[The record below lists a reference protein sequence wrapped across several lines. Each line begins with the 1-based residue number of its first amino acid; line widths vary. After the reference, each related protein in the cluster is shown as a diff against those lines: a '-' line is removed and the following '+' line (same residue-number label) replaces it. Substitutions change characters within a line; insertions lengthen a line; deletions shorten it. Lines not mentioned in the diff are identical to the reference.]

1 MQMKRLIWVAG
12 LLTAY
17 AATAQ
22 DDFERPEW
30 TNTLIMESCSSSL
43 CFEPPGWAYPLMDEG
58 RGRGPDDGT
67 LLSVPGSDL
76 QLTQTQID
84 DPFNPPDWY
93 PDELPPMPQVVSHG
107 RPPNVRACGQCHMLH
122 GMGHPE
128 SSIMAGL
135 PVNYVIR
142 QMQDYKSGDRTSL
155 YRRHNS
161 MLLSATH
168 ATDEE
173 VRAAAEYYVAIEPV
187 KWVTVIEAETVPETY
202 VGPGNMRHP
211 EPDGGTEPIG
221 QRIIE
226 IPEDSHLAER
236 RDPHSPFIAY
246 VPPGSIEAGLELATT
261 GAGRTIQCYICHGDD
276 LKGLGDV
283 PGIAGMSPIYVAR
296 QLWDIQYGARTGTS
310 AALML
315 AVVANLTY
323 DDVIALSAYVASLD
337 P

>member
-1 MQMKRLIWVAG
+1 MRMKRLILVAG
-12 LLTAY
+12 LMAACT
-17 AATAQ
+17 ATAQ
-22 DDFERPEW
+22 DAFEA
-30 TNTLIMESCSSSL
+30 
-43 CFEPPGWAYPLMDEG
+43 PGWAYPLMDEG

-76 QLTQTQID
+76 QRTQTQID

-93 PDELPPMPQVVSHG
+93 PDEHPPMPQVVSHG

-173 VRAAAEYYVAIEPV
+173 VRAAAEYYAGIEPV
-187 KWVTVIEAETVPETY
+187 KWVTVIESETVPETY

-211 EPDGGTEPIG
+211 EPEGGTESIG

-226 IPEDSHLAER
+226 VPEDSHLAER

-296 QLWDIQYGARTGTS
+296 QLWDIKYGARTGTS

-315 AVVANLTY
+315 AVVANLTH

>member
-1 MQMKRLIWVAG
+1 MQRLIFAAALMAAFAAG
-12 LLTAY
+12 
-17 AATAQ
+17 AQ
-22 DDFERPEW
+22 EA
-30 TNTLIMESCSSSL
+30 
-43 CFEPPGWAYPLMDEG
+43 FEPPGWAYPLMDEG

-76 QLTQTQID
+76 QLTQTRID
-84 DPFNPPDWY
+84 DPFNPPNWY
-93 PDELPPMPQVVSHG
+93 PDEVPSMPQVVSHG

-135 PVNYVIR
+135 PVNYVVR
-142 QMQDYKSGDRTSL
+142 QMEDYKSGERTSL

-168 ATDEE
+168 ATEEE
-173 VRAAAEYYVAIEPV
+173 VRAAAEYYVNIEPV

-211 EPDGGTEPIG
+211 EPDGGMEPIG
-221 QRIIE
+221 RRIIE

-246 VPPGSIEAGLELATT
+246 VPPGSIEAGLDLAAT

-296 QLWDIQYGARTGTS
+296 QLWDIKYGARTGTS

>member
-1 MQMKRLIWVAG
+1 MRMKRLILVAG
-12 LLTAY
+12 LM
-17 AATAQ
+17 AAHAVTAQ
-22 DDFERPEW
+22 DA
-30 TNTLIMESCSSSL
+30 
-43 CFEPPGWAYPLMDEG
+43 FEPPGWAYPLMDEG

-76 QLTQTQID
+76 QRTQTQID

-93 PDELPPMPQVVSHG
+93 PNEHPPMPQVVSHG

-142 QMQDYKSGDRTSL
+142 QMQDYKSGERTSL

-173 VRAAAEYYVAIEPV
+173 VRAAAEYYAGIEPV
-187 KWVTVIEAETVPETY
+187 KWVTVIESETVPETY

-211 EPDGGTEPIG
+211 EPEGGTESIG

-226 IPEDSHLAER
+226 VPEDSHLAER

-246 VPPGSIEAGLELATT
+246 VPPGSIDAGLDLATT

-296 QLWDIQYGARTGTS
+296 QLWDIKYGARTGTS

-315 AVVANLTY
+315 AVVANLTH

>member
-1 MQMKRLIWVAG
+1 MQRLICAAALMAAFAAG
-12 LLTAY
+12 
-17 AATAQ
+17 AQ
-22 DDFERPEW
+22 EA
-30 TNTLIMESCSSSL
+30 
-43 CFEPPGWAYPLMDEG
+43 FEPPGWAYPLMDEG

-76 QLTQTQID
+76 QLTQTRID
-84 DPFNPPDWY
+84 DPFNPPNWY

-142 QMQDYKSGDRTSL
+142 QMQDYKSGERTSL

-168 ATDEE
+168 ATEEE
-173 VRAAAEYYVAIEPV
+173 VRAAAEYYVDIEPV

-211 EPDGGTEPIG
+211 EPDGGMEPIG

-246 VPPGSIEAGLELATT
+246 VPRGSIQAGLELATT

-283 PGIAGMSPIYVAR
+283 PGIAGMSPIYMAR
-296 QLWDIQYGARTGTS
+296 QLWDIKYGARTGTS

>member
-1 MQMKRLIWVAG
+1 MQRLICLAALMAAFAAG
-12 LLTAY
+12 
-17 AATAQ
+17 AQ
-22 DDFERPEW
+22 EV
-30 TNTLIMESCSSSL
+30 
-43 CFEPPGWAYPLMDEG
+43 FEPPGWAYHLMDEG

-76 QLTQTQID
+76 QLTQTRID
-84 DPFNPPDWY
+84 DPFNPPNWY

-142 QMQDYKSGDRTSL
+142 QMEDYKSGERTSL

-168 ATDEE
+168 ATEEE
-173 VRAAAEYYVAIEPV
+173 VRAAAEYYVDIEPV

-211 EPDGGTEPIG
+211 EPDGGMEPIG

-246 VPPGSIEAGLELATT
+246 VPPGSIEAGLDLAAT
-261 GAGRTIQCYICHGDD
+261 GTGRTIQCYICHGDD

-296 QLWDIQYGARTGTS
+296 QLWDIKYGARTGTS

>member
-1 MQMKRLIWVAG
+1 MQRLICAAALMAAFAAG
-12 LLTAY
+12 
-17 AATAQ
+17 AQ
-22 DDFERPEW
+22 EA
-30 TNTLIMESCSSSL
+30 
-43 CFEPPGWAYPLMDEG
+43 FEPPGWAYPLMDEG

-76 QLTQTQID
+76 QLTQTRID
-84 DPFNPPDWY
+84 DPFNPPNWY
-93 PDELPPMPQVVSHG
+93 PDEVPPMPQVVSHG

-135 PVNYVIR
+135 PVNYVVR
-142 QMQDYKSGDRTSL
+142 QMEDYKSGERTSL
-155 YRRHNS
+155 HRRHNS

-168 ATDEE
+168 ATEEE
-173 VRAAAEYYVAIEPV
+173 VRAAAEYYVNIEPV

-211 EPDGGTEPIG
+211 EPDGGMEPIG
-221 QRIIE
+221 RRIIE

-246 VPPGSIEAGLELATT
+246 VPPGSIEAGLDLAAT

-296 QLWDIQYGARTGTS
+296 QLWDIKYGARTGTS

>member
-1 MQMKRLIWVAG
+1 MVAAGGGSGAGRRKQRWKADASSRTPLLYDRLERRN
-12 LLTAY
+12 
-17 AATAQ
+17 AAQAL
-22 DDFERPEW
+22 R
-30 TNTLIMESCSSSL
+30 
-43 CFEPPGWAYPLMDEG
+43 
-58 RGRGPDDGT
+58 
-67 LLSVPGSDL
+67 
-76 QLTQTQID
+76 
-84 DPFNPPDWY
+84 
-93 PDELPPMPQVVSHG
+93 
-107 RPPNVRACGQCHMLH
+107 
-122 GMGHPE
+122 
-128 SSIMAGL
+128 
-135 PVNYVIR
+135 
-142 QMQDYKSGDRTSL
+142 
-155 YRRHNS
+155 
-161 MLLSATH
+161 
-168 ATDEE
+168 
-173 VRAAAEYYVAIEPV
+173 
-187 KWVTVIEAETVPETY
+187 EAETVPKTY

-236 RDPHSPFIAY
+236 RDPHSSFIAC

-323 DDVIALSAYVASLD
+323 DDVISLSAYVASLD

>member
-1 MQMKRLIWVAG
+1 MRMKRLILVAG
-12 LLTAY
+12 LMAACTAN
-17 AATAQ
+17 AQ
-22 DDFERPEW
+22 DAFEA
-30 TNTLIMESCSSSL
+30 
-43 CFEPPGWAYPLMDEG
+43 PGWAYPLMDEG

-76 QLTQTQID
+76 QRTQTQID

-93 PDELPPMPQVVSHG
+93 PDEHPPMPQVVSHG

-173 VRAAAEYYVAIEPV
+173 VRAAAEYYAGIEPV
-187 KWVTVIEAETVPETY
+187 KWVTVIESETVPETY

-211 EPDGGTEPIG
+211 EPEGGTESIG

-226 IPEDSHLAER
+226 VPEDSHLAER

-296 QLWDIQYGARTGTS
+296 QLWDIKYGARTGTS

-315 AVVANLTY
+315 AVVANLTH

>member
-1 MQMKRLIWVAG
+1 MRMKRLILVAG
-12 LLTAY
+12 LM
-17 AATAQ
+17 AAHAVTAQ
-22 DDFERPEW
+22 DA
-30 TNTLIMESCSSSL
+30 
-43 CFEPPGWAYPLMDEG
+43 FEPPGWAYPLMDEG

-76 QLTQTQID
+76 QRTQTQID

-93 PDELPPMPQVVSHG
+93 PNEHPAMPQVVSHG

-168 ATDEE
+168 ATGEE
-173 VRAAAEYYVAIEPV
+173 VRAAAEYYAGIEPV
-187 KWVTVIEAETVPETY
+187 KWVTVIESETVPETY

-211 EPDGGTEPIG
+211 EPEGGTESIG

-226 IPEDSHLAER
+226 VPEDSHLAER

-246 VPPGSIEAGLELATT
+246 VPPGSIDAGLDLATT

-296 QLWDIQYGARTGTS
+296 QLWDIKYGARTGTS

-315 AVVANLTY
+315 AVVANLTH

>member
-1 MQMKRLIWVAG
+1 MQRLICAAALMAAFAAG
-12 LLTAY
+12 
-17 AATAQ
+17 AQ
-22 DDFERPEW
+22 EA
-30 TNTLIMESCSSSL
+30 
-43 CFEPPGWAYPLMDEG
+43 FEPPGWAYPLMDEG

-84 DPFNPPDWY
+84 DPFNPPNWY
-93 PDELPPMPQVVSHG
+93 PDEVPPMPQVVSHG

-135 PVNYVIR
+135 PVNYVVR
-142 QMQDYKSGDRTSL
+142 QMEDYKSGERTSL

-168 ATDEE
+168 ATEEE
-173 VRAAAEYYVAIEPV
+173 VRAAAEYYVNIEPV

-211 EPDGGTEPIG
+211 EPDGGMEPIG
-221 QRIIE
+221 RRIIE

-246 VPPGSIEAGLELATT
+246 VPPGSIEAGLDLAAT

-296 QLWDIQYGARTGTS
+296 QLWDIRYGARTGTS

>member
-1 MQMKRLIWVAG
+1 MKRLILVAG
-12 LLTAY
+12 LM
-17 AATAQ
+17 AAHAVTAQ
-22 DDFERPEW
+22 DA
-30 TNTLIMESCSSSL
+30 
-43 CFEPPGWAYPLMDEG
+43 FEPPGWAYPLMDEG

-76 QLTQTQID
+76 QRTQTQID

-93 PDELPPMPQVVSHG
+93 PNEHPPMPQVVSHG

-142 QMQDYKSGDRTSL
+142 QMQDYKSGERTSL

-173 VRAAAEYYVAIEPV
+173 VRAAAEYYAGIEPV
-187 KWVTVIEAETVPETY
+187 KWVTVIESETVPETY

-211 EPDGGTEPIG
+211 EPEGGTESIG

-226 IPEDSHLAER
+226 VPEDSHLAER

-246 VPPGSIEAGLELATT
+246 VPPGSIDAGLDLATT

-296 QLWDIQYGARTGTS
+296 QLWDIKYGARTGTS

-315 AVVANLTY
+315 AVVANLTH

>member
-1 MQMKRLIWVAG
+1 MNRLILVAG
-12 LLTAY
+12 LMAAH

-22 DDFERPEW
+22 EFIERPGW
-30 TNTLIMESCSSSL
+30 ANPLLIQSCSSDL
-43 CFEPPGWAYPLMDEG
+43 CFEPPDWAYPLMDEG

-93 PDELPPMPQVVSHG
+93 PDEHPPMPQVVSHG

-173 VRAAAEYYVAIEPV
+173 VRAAAEYYVGIEPV
-187 KWVTVIEAETVPETY
+187 KWVTVIEAEAVPETY
-202 VGPGNMRHP
+202 VGPGNMRHA
-211 EPDGGTEPIG
+211 EPNGGMEPIG
-221 QRIIE
+221 RRIIE

-246 VPPGSIEAGLELATT
+246 VPPGSIAAGLDLATT
-261 GAGRTIQCYICHGDD
+261 GSSGRTIQCFICHGND

>member
-1 MQMKRLIWVAG
+1 MKRLILAAG
-12 LLTAY
+12 LMAACT
-17 AATAQ
+17 ATAQ
-22 DDFERPEW
+22 DAFEA
-30 TNTLIMESCSSSL
+30 
-43 CFEPPGWAYPLMDEG
+43 PGWAYPLMDEG

-76 QLTQTQID
+76 QRTQTQID

-93 PDELPPMPQVVSHG
+93 PDEHPPMPQVVSHG

-173 VRAAAEYYVAIEPV
+173 VRAAAEYYVGIEPV

-202 VGPGNMRHP
+202 VGPGNMRHA
-211 EPDGGTEPIG
+211 EPNGGMEPIG

-226 IPEDSHLAER
+226 IPEDSHRAER

-261 GAGRTIQCYICHGDD
+261 GSSGRTIQCFICHGND

-296 QLWDIQYGARTGTS
+296 QLWDIKYGARTGTS

>member
-1 MQMKRLIWVAG
+1 MKRLILVAG
-12 LLTAY
+12 LM
-17 AATAQ
+17 AACAAIAQ
-22 DDFERPEW
+22 DDYEPTEGAYP
-30 TNTLIMESCSSSL
+30 LIIESCASSL

-76 QLTQTQID
+76 QLTQTRID
-84 DPFNPPDWY
+84 DPFNPPNWY
-93 PDELPPMPQVVSHG
+93 PDEVPPMPQVVSHG

-135 PVNYVIR
+135 PVNYVVR
-142 QMQDYKSGDRTSL
+142 QMEDYKSGERTSL
-155 YRRHNS
+155 HRRHNS

-168 ATDEE
+168 ATEEE
-173 VRAAAEYYVAIEPV
+173 VRAAAEYYVNIEPV

-211 EPDGGTEPIG
+211 EPDGGMEPIG
-221 QRIIE
+221 RRIIE

-246 VPPGSIEAGLELATT
+246 VPPGSIEAGLDLAAT

-296 QLWDIQYGARTGTS
+296 QLWDIKYGARTGTS

>member
-1 MQMKRLIWVAG
+1 MQRLICAAALMAAFAAG
-12 LLTAY
+12 
-17 AATAQ
+17 AQ
-22 DDFERPEW
+22 EA
-30 TNTLIMESCSSSL
+30 
-43 CFEPPGWAYPLMDEG
+43 FEPPGWAYPLMDEG

-76 QLTQTQID
+76 QLTQTRID
-84 DPFNPPDWY
+84 DPFNPPNWY

-142 QMQDYKSGDRTSL
+142 QMEDYKSGERTSL

-168 ATDEE
+168 ATEEE
-173 VRAAAEYYVAIEPV
+173 VRAAAEYYVDIEPV
-187 KWVTVIEAETVPETY
+187 KWVTVIESETVPETY

-211 EPDGGTEPIG
+211 EPDGGMEPIG

-246 VPPGSIEAGLELATT
+246 VPPGSIQAGLELATT

-283 PGIAGMSPIYVAR
+283 PGIAGMSPIYMAR
-296 QLWDIQYGARTGTS
+296 QLWDIKYGARTGTS

>member
-1 MQMKRLIWVAG
+1 MRMKRLILVAG
-12 LLTAY
+12 LMAACTAN
-17 AATAQ
+17 AQ
-22 DDFERPEW
+22 DAFEA
-30 TNTLIMESCSSSL
+30 
-43 CFEPPGWAYPLMDEG
+43 PGWAYPLMDEG

-76 QLTQTQID
+76 QRTQTQID

-93 PDELPPMPQVVSHG
+93 PDEHPPMPQVVSHG

-173 VRAAAEYYVAIEPV
+173 VRAAAEYYVGIEPV

-202 VGPGNMRHP
+202 VGPGNMRHA
-211 EPDGGTEPIG
+211 EPNGGMEPIG

-226 IPEDSHLAER
+226 IPEDSHRAER

-261 GAGRTIQCYICHGDD
+261 GSSGRTIQCFICHGND
-276 LKGLGDV
+276 LKGLGRC
-283 PGIAGMSPIYVAR
+283 AGDCGHVADLR
-296 QLWDIQYGARTGTS
+296 GSTAVDIKYGARTGTS

>member
-1 MQMKRLIWVAG
+1 MQRLICAAALMAAFAAG
-12 LLTAY
+12 
-17 AATAQ
+17 AQ
-22 DDFERPEW
+22 EA
-30 TNTLIMESCSSSL
+30 
-43 CFEPPGWAYPLMDEG
+43 FEPPGWAYPLMDEG

-84 DPFNPPDWY
+84 DPFNPPNWY
-93 PDELPPMPQVVSHG
+93 PDELPAMPQVVSHG

-142 QMQDYKSGDRTSL
+142 QMEDYKNGERTSL

-168 ATDEE
+168 ATEEE
-173 VRAAAEYYVAIEPV
+173 VRAAAEYYVDIEPV
-187 KWVTVIEAETVPETY
+187 KWVTVIESETVPETY

-211 EPDGGTEPIG
+211 EPDGGMEPIG

-283 PGIAGMSPIYVAR
+283 PGIAGMSPIYMAR
-296 QLWDIQYGARTGTS
+296 QLWDIKYGARTGTS

>member
-1 MQMKRLIWVAG
+1 MKRLILMAG
-12 LLTAY
+12 LMAAH

-22 DDFERPEW
+22 ESIERPGW
-30 TNTLIMESCSSSL
+30 ANPLLNQSCSSDL
-43 CFEPPGWAYPLMDEG
+43 CFEPPDWAYPLMDEG

-76 QLTQTQID
+76 QRTQTQID

-93 PDELPPMPQVVSHG
+93 PDEHPPMPQVVSHG

-173 VRAAAEYYVAIEPV
+173 VRAAAEYYAGIEPV

-202 VGPGNMRHP
+202 VGPGNMRHA
-211 EPDGGTEPIG
+211 EPNGGMEPIG

-246 VPPGSIEAGLELATT
+246 VPPGSIAAGLELATT
-261 GAGRTIQCYICHGDD
+261 GTSGRTIQCFICHGND

>member
-1 MQMKRLIWVAG
+1 
-12 LLTAY
+12 
-17 AATAQ
+17 
-22 DDFERPEW
+22 
-30 TNTLIMESCSSSL
+30 
-43 CFEPPGWAYPLMDEG
+43 
-58 RGRGPDDGT
+58 
-67 LLSVPGSDL
+67 
-76 QLTQTQID
+76 
-84 DPFNPPDWY
+84 
-93 PDELPPMPQVVSHG
+93 
-107 RPPNVRACGQCHMLH
+107 MLH

-173 VRAAAEYYVAIEPV
+173 VRAAAEYYAGIEPV

-202 VGPGNMRHP
+202 VGPGNMRHA
-211 EPDGGTEPIG
+211 EPNGGMEPIG

-261 GAGRTIQCYICHGDD
+261 GSSGRTIQCFICHGND

-323 DDVIALSAYVASLD
+323 DDVIALSAYVASLE
-337 P
+337 PWCWNHLIISHQRALRVPAGTARASGSSIIGAACEQCTRSARSSAGRWH

>member
-1 MQMKRLIWVAG
+1 MKRLILVAG
-12 LLTAY
+12 LMAAH

-22 DDFERPEW
+22 DA
-30 TNTLIMESCSSSL
+30 
-43 CFEPPGWAYPLMDEG
+43 FEPPGWAYPLMDEG

-76 QLTQTQID
+76 QRTQTQID

-93 PDELPPMPQVVSHG
+93 PDEHPPMPQVVSHG

-173 VRAAAEYYVAIEPV
+173 VRAAAEYYAGIEPV
-187 KWVTVIEAETVPETY
+187 KWVTVIESETVPETY

-211 EPDGGTEPIG
+211 EPEGGTESIG

-226 IPEDSHLAER
+226 VPEDSHLAER

-246 VPPGSIEAGLELATT
+246 VPPGSIDAGLDLATT

-296 QLWDIQYGARTGTS
+296 QLWDIKYGARTGTS

-315 AVVANLTY
+315 AVVANLTH

>member
-1 MQMKRLIWVAG
+1 MKRLILVAG
-12 LLTAY
+12 LMAACT
-17 AATAQ
+17 ATAQ
-22 DDFERPEW
+22 DAFEA
-30 TNTLIMESCSSSL
+30 
-43 CFEPPGWAYPLMDEG
+43 PGWAYPLMDEG

-76 QLTQTQID
+76 QRTQTQID

-93 PDELPPMPQVVSHG
+93 PDEHPPMPQVVSHG

-173 VRAAAEYYVAIEPV
+173 VRAAAEYYAGIEPV
-187 KWVTVIEAETVPETY
+187 KWVTVIESETVPETY

-211 EPDGGTEPIG
+211 EPEGGTESIG

-226 IPEDSHLAER
+226 VPEDSHLAER

-296 QLWDIQYGARTGTS
+296 QLWDIKYGARTGTS

-315 AVVANLTY
+315 AVVANLTH

>member
-1 MQMKRLIWVAG
+1 MAAFAAG
-12 LLTAY
+12 
-17 AATAQ
+17 AQ
-22 DDFERPEW
+22 EA
-30 TNTLIMESCSSSL
+30 
-43 CFEPPGWAYPLMDEG
+43 FEPPGWAYPLMDEG

-76 QLTQTQID
+76 QLTQTRID
-84 DPFNPPDWY
+84 DPFNPPNWY

-142 QMQDYKSGDRTSL
+142 QMEDYKSGERTSL

-168 ATDEE
+168 ATEEE
-173 VRAAAEYYVAIEPV
+173 VRAAAEYYVDIEPV
-187 KWVTVIEAETVPETY
+187 KGVTVIEAETVPETY

-211 EPDGGTEPIG
+211 EPDGGMEPIG

-246 VPPGSIEAGLELATT
+246 VPRGSIQAGLELATT

-283 PGIAGMSPIYVAR
+283 PGIAGMSPIYMAR
-296 QLWDIQYGARTGTS
+296 QLWDIKYGARTGTS

-323 DDVIALSAYVASLD
+323 ADVIALSAYVASLD